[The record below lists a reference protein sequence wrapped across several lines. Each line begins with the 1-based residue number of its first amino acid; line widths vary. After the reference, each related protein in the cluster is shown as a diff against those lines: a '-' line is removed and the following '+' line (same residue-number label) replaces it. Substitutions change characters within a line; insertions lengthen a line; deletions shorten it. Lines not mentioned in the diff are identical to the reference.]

1 MPLSHLPFQVQ
12 AGWLGTLAPDHAAI
26 ISEAHAQEGARSA
39 NGSGGGSSGGGG
51 SGTSCGGKAGSH
63 DENGGGGGTDDAAF
77 EASLDPA
84 LFSAL
89 NFGFFG
95 DAGGGGGGGGT
106 TAVPFGA
113 LEEEEEDGLLPLDG
127 SRSSSGSRCPSV
139 PGSGKES
146 DVLSDAVLGGS
157 ANPPGYSEQSN
168 ILGGKGGSAGATKL
182 WVSEPSSALS
192 TAHGSGSSFAR
203 SSASSMAATATAGSR
218 SVGQMYLMYGG
229 GGAVEFVEVSW
240 VDVQG
245 GGQLSLSESGGLV
258 I

>member
-39 NGSGGGSSGGGG
+39 NGSGGGGSGGGSSGGGG

-146 DVLSDAVLGGS
+146 DVLSDAVLAGG
-157 ANPPGYSEQSN
+157 ANPPGVYSA
-168 ILGGKGGSAGATKL
+168 LGDVLLNGNGGSAGAPKL
-182 WVSEPSSALS
+182 WVSEPTSTLGGGGGGGTS

-203 SSASSMAATATAGSR
+203 SSASSLAATASSR
-218 SVGQMYLMYGG
+218 SVGWTYWVVLGG
-229 GGAVEFVEVSW
+229 TIELFETTSFVS
-240 VDVQG
+240 
-245 GGQLSLSESGGLV
+245 
-258 I
+258 